1 MRKSNSWE
9 RATVGCVLIL
19 VLCFDSEVDC
29 CCYNV
34 IDTLMLILWCWYCVV
49 CCWCNVVTV
58 LLILCSWCSVT
69 WYCCWYCV
77 VGAVLH
83 DIVVDTVLLVQH
95 YMILLSS
102 SWFYRIEITVPPPP
116 LTYVKMNNRTCRVC
130 SVVW

>member
-69 WYCCWYCV
+69 WYCWYCV
-77 VGAVLH
+77 VGAALH
-83 DIVVDTVLLVQH
+83 DIVVDTVSLVQH

-116 LTYVKMNNRTCRVC
+116 STYVKMNNRTCRVC